1 MREDKDINNTH
12 LKGVLFINLVGL
24 NEIDKAYQEFLY
36 HINAK
41 VHLINHFKTVETNL
55 NQIYSDSQILWNKKD
70 HFKLVIDLTEF
81 KEKKKEHQLMIDL
94 NLEAKD
100 KIG

>member
-1 MREDKDINNTH
+1 MIADEDISDPNI
-12 LKGVLFINLVGL
+12 KGVLFINVVGL

-41 VHLINHFKTVETNL
+41 VQVLNHFKAVETNL

-70 HFKLVIDLTEF
+70 HFKLMIDLDDL
-81 KEKKKEHQLMIDL
+81 KEKKKEYRLIIDL

-100 KIG
+100 QIG